1 MPGAGCQFVEQADF
15 AQELEIRFDLKGA
28 LRYPA
33 SAMNEK
39 TIAPE
44 TTPHEPTSSQ
54 WGAASLDSQH
64 PADTADE
71 LENLSLREQL
81 EYIREMDVEDAS
93 ESISEMERHERNA
106 LVSRLAPEVA
116 ADILRNMSPDD
127 AADILEELGEEVRTK
142 IFRRLGR
149 EDAEEISDLLQ
160 FDPDSAGGV
169 MNTEILAL
177 DQSMNAKQAINLIR
191 DRVEESEIPYYAY
204 IVDEFR
210 HLKGVLSLRDLLLS
224 PGKTVLRDLLHEQNL
239 IAVPFD
245 VDKEEVA
252 RLISRYNFLALPVVD
267 HEQRLLGMV
276 TVDDVIDIIHEEASE
291 DMQSMVGAGG
301 DETVDS
307 PWIYSLQKRLPWLML
322 NVFNSALS
330 AYVVHLFE
338 GTIAQM
344 AILAALM
351 PIVANQAGN
360 TGQQSLAV
368 MIRQLAMES
377 FNRKKSWVA
386 VFREAKIG
394 LVNGCIIGILVFV
407 LLFAW
412 TRNHVLAFVMALALG
427 LDMLIGAVAGASIP
441 LVLRELG
448 RDPAQASSIFLTTL
462 TDSIGFLTFLGLA
475 AVFLF

>member
-1 MPGAGCQFVEQADF
+1 MNGKKDLLENHPAD
-15 AQELEIRFDLKGA
+15 
-28 LRYPA
+28 YA
-33 SAMNEK
+33 SV
-39 TIAPE
+39 
-44 TTPHEPTSSQ
+44 Q
-54 WGAASLDSQH
+54 WVAASLDSQH

-71 LENLSLREQL
+71 LENLSLEEQL

-93 ESISEMERHERNA
+93 ESITEMERHERNA
-106 LVSRLAPEVA
+106 LMSRLSPSFA
-116 ADILRNMSPDD
+116 ADILEVMSPDD
-127 AADILEELGEEVRTK
+127 AADILEELDEAVRQR
-142 IFRRLGR
+142 IFKKLDR

-160 FDPDSAGGV
+160 FHPDSAGGV

-177 DQSMNAKQAINLIR
+177 DQYMNAQQAITLIR

-204 IVDEFR
+204 VVDEYR

-224 PGKTVLRDLLHEQNL
+224 PGRTVLKDMLHEQNL
-239 IAVPFD
+239 IYVSFD
-245 VDKEEVA
+245 VDKEDVA

-276 TVDDVIDIIHEEASE
+276 TVDDVIDIIQEEASE

-307 PWIYSLQKRLPWLML
+307 PWTYSLRKRLPWLIL
-322 NVFNSALS
+322 NVLNSAVS
-330 AYVVHLFE
+330 AFVVHLFE

-368 MIRQLAMES
+368 MIRQLAMER

-394 LVNGCIIGILVFV
+394 MANGLIVGILVFFGLV
-407 LLFAW
+407 LW
-412 TRNHVLAFVMALALG
+412 TGNYALAAVMGVALG
-427 LDMLIGAVAGASIP
+427 VDMLIGAVAGASIP
-441 LVLRELG
+441 LILKEIG

-462 TDSIGFLTFLGLA
+462 TDSIGFFSFLGLA
-475 AVFLF
+475 ALFLLS

>member
-1 MPGAGCQFVEQADF
+1 
-15 AQELEIRFDLKGA
+15 
-28 LRYPA
+28 
-33 SAMNEK
+33 MNTEK
-39 TIAPE
+39 NAPE
-44 TTPHEPTSSQ
+44 KAPLDHTAVE
-54 WGAASLDSQH
+54 WVAASLDSQH

-71 LENLSLREQL
+71 LEKLSLAEQL
-81 EYIREMDVEDAS
+81 EYIREMDVEDAA
-93 ESISEMERHERNA
+93 ESITEMERHERIVLMSTLSPSFA
-106 LVSRLAPEVA
+106 AAILEV
-116 ADILRNMSPDD
+116 MSPDD
-127 AADILEELGEEVRTK
+127 AADILEDLPQDVRAG
-142 IFRRLGR
+142 IFKKLER

-177 DQSMNAKQAINLIR
+177 DQHMNAQQAITLIR

-224 PGKTVLRDLLHEQNL
+224 PGRTILKDLLHEQNL
-239 IAVPFD
+239 IYVSFD

-276 TVDDVIDIIHEEASE
+276 TVDDVIDIIQEEASE
-291 DMQSMVGAGG
+291 DMQSMVGAGA

-307 PWIYSLQKRLPWLML
+307 PWTYSLGKRLPWLVL
-322 NVFNSALS
+322 NVLNSAMS
-330 AYVVHLFE
+330 AFVVHLFE

-368 MIRQLAMES
+368 MIRQLAMER

-386 VFREAKIG
+386 VAREAKIG
-394 LVNGCIIGILVFV
+394 MANGLIVGTLVFAG
-407 LLFAW
+407 LFGW
-412 TRNHVLAFVMALALG
+412 TRNLGLASVMSVALG
-427 LDMLIGAVAGASIP
+427 VDMLIGAVAGASIP
-441 LVLRELG
+441 LILKEIG

-462 TDSIGFLTFLGLA
+462 TDSLGFFTFLGLA
-475 AVFLF
+475 ALFLF